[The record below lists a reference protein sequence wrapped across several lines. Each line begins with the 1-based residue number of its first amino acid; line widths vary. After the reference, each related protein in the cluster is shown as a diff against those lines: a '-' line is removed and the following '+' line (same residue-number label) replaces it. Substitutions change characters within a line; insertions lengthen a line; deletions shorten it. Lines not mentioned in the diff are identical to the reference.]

1 MRNQIQ
7 TAPLALQAVLRMA
20 AMVPDHEDA
29 HAIARDSIEE
39 VIGKAIAVGSP
50 KVGFENVVP
59 VRPMGSVQQVASTV
73 ALSTRPIESGRVLR
87 QYPAV

>member
-50 KVGFENVVP
+50 NSTSLSFFLLKTGRASYFIVG
-59 VRPMGSVQQVASTV
+59 T
-73 ALSTRPIESGRVLR
+73 
-87 QYPAV
+87 